1 MGPAGLRPDADAV
14 IVLNYHELVET
25 APSNAW
31 CLTHDAFEAHLA
43 LCEDRLVSPNIF
55 LERCSDP
62 ESDAAE
68 DAVLLTFDD
77 GFLSDYTHVYGQC
90 METGLIPGF
99 MSFIPVDSVGAPGRM
114 TWEMIAEL
122 DRAGVA
128 IGSHGM
134 AHVDLTAVRDGE
146 LDRELALSKSTLEE
160 RLGRPVPHFAF
171 PYGRFSRRV
180 WDAALRAGYTH
191 LFTIQLGNHRG
202 FEPFLYSRLCVTN
215 KMDANYMSR
224 HLEDPDSARG
234 FAWKASMKI
243 GLYRQ
248 LMRVRYR

>member
-1 MGPAGLRPDADAV
+1 M

-43 LCEDRLVSPNIF
+43 LCEDRLVSPHIF

-62 ESDAAE
+62 ELDAAE

-90 METGLIPGF
+90 MEAGLIPGF